1 MEEQLWLGRFWPFIK
16 IFSWADFD
24 ILESNSIY
32 IFVHENKKIPL
43 NIFSL
48 DACSASMWRVILI
61 SEAACL
67 QMFTNWGSTNLVAV
81 QFSGNNCL
89 PTGGY
94 KTKQNKTI
102 QYKTIHFSENIFPPI
117 EGSKYKKIMKNIKQ
131 KFSKNIKNRISPLW
145 AVIRLSVFPIP
156 DEFVSKCYS
165 SSTSKTIFLRKC
177 FCSSSI
183 NIKM

>member
-1 MEEQLWLGRFWPFIK
+1 MEEQLWLGRFWPFLK
-16 IFSWADFD
+16 ILSWADFD

-94 KTKQNKTI
+94 KKNQNKTI
-102 QYKTIHFSENIFPPI
+102 QYKTKHFSENIFPPI
-117 EGSKYKKIMKNIKQ
+117 EGSKYKKNHEKYKTKILEKYKKQ
-131 KFSKNIKNRISPLW
+131 DFT
-145 AVIRLSVFPIP
+145 
-156 DEFVSKCYS
+156 FVSSNPSLSLPNPWWICK
-165 SSTSKTIFLRKC
+165 
-177 FCSSSI
+177 
-183 NIKM
+183 